1 MQLYNIP
8 ETYNATIISRPS
20 KTIKSPYLADIY
32 LENDTE
38 TIYMC
43 HTPSLGCCGMII
55 PGAQVIVGKIKNG
68 VKAQYVLY
76 HVLCKNRMIGTH
88 PLIAQKIGKAYLME
102 QYPSLTWYNEKV
114 IKTGGSRFDYVGYN
128 NDTLEMVVECKAI
141 PLGDIEDYD
150 MKTRKIRG
158 YMNDMDNT
166 NKIAIF
172 PDGFRKK
179 STEPVSPRALKH
191 IKELAEIN
199 NCTRMLLFICQ
210 RNDCTRFTISKLD
223 PIYRD
228 AVLNAMK
235 QGVLVKCIAVDWSSD
250 GKDATLIGELPFVE

>member
-1 MQLYNIP
+1 MELYKID
-8 ETYNATIISRPS
+8 ETYTAIVVSRPS
-20 KTIKSPYLADIY
+20 KIIKSPYLADIY

-43 HTPSLGCCGMII
+43 HTPSLGCCGMIV
-55 PGAQVIVGKIKNG
+55 PGARVIVGKINNG
-68 VKAQYVLY
+68 VKAKYVVY
-76 HVLCKNRMIGTH
+76 HVFCGERIIGTH
-88 PLIAQKIGKAYLME
+88 PLIAQKIGKSYLINH
-102 QYPSLTWYNEKV
+102 YPAILWQNEKV
-114 IKTGGSRFDYVGYN
+114 VQNGGSRFDYVGYN

-158 YMNDMDNT
+158 YLNDMDNT

-179 STEPVSPRALKH
+179 KDEPVSPRALKH
-191 IKELAEIN
+191 IKELCELKVI
-199 NCTRMLLFICQ
+199 TRMLLFICQ

-223 PIYRD
+223 PIYRE
-228 AVLNAMK
+228 AVLHAIK
-235 QGVLVKCIAVDWSSD
+235 EGVLVKCIAISWSTNGKTATFMNELQFVD
-250 GKDATLIGELPFVE
+250 